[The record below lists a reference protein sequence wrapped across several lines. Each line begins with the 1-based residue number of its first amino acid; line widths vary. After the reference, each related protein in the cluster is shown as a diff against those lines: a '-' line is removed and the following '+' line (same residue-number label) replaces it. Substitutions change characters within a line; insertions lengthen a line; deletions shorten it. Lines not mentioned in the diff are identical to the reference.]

1 MRIFFV
7 CQRVPYPPDRGD
19 KIATYNEIRH
29 LAKQHELHVFCLADG
44 RADLANVA
52 PLHDWVASVTAVP
65 VGMAASRLR
74 ALRALVSGRPLSVAA
89 FDEPALHRAI
99 IARFAETPPDLFIV
113 YSGNVAQYADHF
125 AGVPRIMQFHD
136 LDSLKWAQYAERSSI
151 LLRWLYRIEAKRLQD
166 YEGGI
171 ARRFSHALVCTD
183 AELGDFGRLFPGAPV
198 SVVGNGV
205 DLDHFRSAGDAKQRG
220 EIVFTGVMDYFPNVD
235 AVVWFCERIL
245 PRVREQVPEA
255 SLTICGARPAAAVS
269 RLARRPGVRVTGR
282 VPDTRPYL
290 DRAEV
295 FAAPLR
301 MARGVQNKVLEAMA
315 MGLPC
320 VASTAAWRG
329 TVIPQGEGILVSDE
343 PDEFAAHIVRLLRD
357 DGFRAEM
364 ARKARAAVEAHY
376 RWEVQM
382 EALDRVAAA
391 VTAALPHRMPAAAT
405 DATPDKH
412 RLEQDAEKAPSHSG
426 TAVRVGPGTHEHR
439 TSH

>member
-52 PLHDWVASVTAVP
+52 PLHGYAASVAAVP
-65 VGMAASRLR
+65 VGTAASRLR
-74 ALRALVSGRPLSVAA
+74 ALRALVFGWPLSVAA
-89 FDEPALHRAI
+89 FDERALHRAI
-99 IARFAETPPDLFIV
+99 LARFDEVRPDLIIV
-113 YSGNVAQYADHF
+113 YSGNVAQYAEHF
-125 AGVPRIMQFHD
+125 VDVPRIMQFHD
-136 LDSLKWAQYAERSSI
+136 LDSLKWAQYAERSGI
-151 LLRWLYRIEAKRLQD
+151 LLRWLYRIEAKRLQA

-171 ARRFSHALVCTD
+171 ARRFSHSLVCTG
-183 AELGDFGRLFPGAPV
+183 AELDDFRRLFPGAAV

-205 DLDHFRSAGDAKQRG
+205 DLDHFRAAGAAKQRG

-235 AVVWFCERIL
+235 AVAWFCERIL
-245 PRVREQVPEA
+245 PLIRAQVPEA
-255 SLTICGARPAAAVS
+255 SLTICGARPAVAVR
-269 RLARRPGVRVTGR
+269 RLAARHGVRVTGR

-320 VASTAAWRG
+320 VVSHAAWRG
-329 TVIPQGEGILVSDE
+329 TVVPRGKGLLVSDD
-343 PDEFAAHIVRLLRD
+343 PYEFAELTVRLLRD
-357 DGFRAEM
+357 DAYRAEM
-364 ARKARAAVEAHY
+364 ARKAREAVEAHY

-382 EALDRVAAA
+382 RALDRVVAAVAAA
-391 VTAALPHRMPAAAT
+391 PPRRAPANAAAAG
-405 DATPDKH
+405 AT
-412 RLEQDAEKAPSHSG
+412 
-426 TAVRVGPGTHEHR
+426 
-439 TSH
+439 